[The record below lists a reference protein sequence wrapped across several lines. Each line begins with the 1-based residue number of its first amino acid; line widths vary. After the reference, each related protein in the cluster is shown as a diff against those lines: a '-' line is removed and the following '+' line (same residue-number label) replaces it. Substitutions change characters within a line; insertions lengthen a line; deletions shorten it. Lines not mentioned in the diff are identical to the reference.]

1 MNFTTCTCTFP
12 VLSVL
17 PLKLPL
23 SLLRQQERNKFSTTS
38 HLFIHLKFK
47 RMKKIL
53 FTIAF
58 LTITLMANAFETCY
72 FSVNFNKMELNQNGE
87 VYELVE
93 VSNKELVS
101 GRVVTY
107 YCIDKDL
114 RAVAFKL
121 LVSEKGKFLRY
132 KRYCLG

>member
-1 MNFTTCTCTFP
+1 
-12 VLSVL
+12 
-17 PLKLPL
+17 
-23 SLLRQQERNKFSTTS
+23 
-38 HLFIHLKFK
+38 
-47 RMKKIL
+47 MKKIL

-58 LTITLMANAFETCY
+58 LTITLLANAFETRY

-107 YCIDKDL
+107 YCIDKNL
-114 RAVAFKL
+114 RAIAFKL

-132 KRYCLG
+132 RKYCLG

>member
-1 MNFTTCTCTFP
+1 
-12 VLSVL
+12 
-17 PLKLPL
+17 
-23 SLLRQQERNKFSTTS
+23 
-38 HLFIHLKFK
+38 
-47 RMKKIL
+47 MKKIL

-58 LTITLMANAFETCY
+58 LTITLMANAFETRY

-132 KRYCLG
+132 KKYRLG

>member
-1 MNFTTCTCTFP
+1 MNFTTCTYTFP

-17 PLKLPL
+17 PFKPRL
-23 SLLRQQERNKFSTTS
+23 SLLCQQERNKFSTTS

-58 LTITLMANAFETCY
+58 MTITFMANALETRY

-107 YCIDKDL
+107 YCIDKNL
-114 RAVAFKL
+114 RAIAFRL
-121 LVSEKGKFLRY
+121 LVSDKGKFLRY
-132 KRYCLG
+132 RRYCLG